1 MDEEDL
7 GAFGIAP
14 QVLRARD
21 DFGEGHV
28 SRKRVRQVFAPTGAI
43 PGKFYIHSIIAI
55 QYLY

>member
-21 DFGEGHV
+21 DFGEGHT
-28 SRKRVRQVFAPTGAI
+28 SRKKARTIFAPTGSI
-43 PGKFYIHSIIAI
+43 PGTIF
-55 QYLY
+55 